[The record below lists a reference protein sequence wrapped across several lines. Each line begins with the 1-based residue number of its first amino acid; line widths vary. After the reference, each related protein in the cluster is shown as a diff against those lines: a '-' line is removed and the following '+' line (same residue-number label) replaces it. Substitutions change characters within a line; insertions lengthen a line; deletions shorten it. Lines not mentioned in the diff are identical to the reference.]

1 MTLSCT
7 KMKKLSPLLRGV
19 TLKHHGDFYH
29 LNYVHS
35 FRTEN
40 KLKSHKKV
48 RKNIDF
54 CWTVMP
60 SEQDNIVESNQY
72 TKLDKIPYII
82 YAETESLIKK
92 VDGSANNSEISSATK
107 IGEHISSGY

>member
-1 MTLSCT
+1 MTLPCT

-54 CWTVMP
+54 C
-60 SEQDNIVESNQY
+60 
-72 TKLDKIPYII
+72 
-82 YAETESLIKK
+82 
-92 VDGSANNSEISSATK
+92 
-107 IGEHISSGY
+107 